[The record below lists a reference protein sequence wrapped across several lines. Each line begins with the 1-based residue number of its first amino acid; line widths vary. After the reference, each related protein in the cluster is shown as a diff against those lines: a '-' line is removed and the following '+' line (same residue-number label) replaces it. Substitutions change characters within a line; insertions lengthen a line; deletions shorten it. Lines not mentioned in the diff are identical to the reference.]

1 MKKTLLGLSTIAA
14 LSPAVASAEDFYV
27 GVSVGATE
35 TDALDIFKVP
45 GISVDDDDTGF
56 KVFAGYRA
64 HEYFAVEAFYADL
77 GEATA
82 SDVVDSLE
90 IESDTFGLS
99 ALGII
104 PVTEN
109 FELFGKVGFHAWD
122 ADLSSTFGSA
132 SDDGTDATYGIG
144 ATYIMGQI
152 SFRAE
157 IERYELDDDVDVDM
171 FSAGIAFNF

>member
-1 MKKTLLGLSTIAA
+1 MKKTLLGLSIIAA

-90 IESDTFGLS
+90 IESDTFGLKRIHCIREGLTQQNNPS
-99 ALGII
+99 LLQDSS
-104 PVTEN
+104 TN
-109 FELFGKVGFHAWD
+109 YM
-122 ADLSSTFGSA
+122 DLSGFLEFPLYKEKYDEG
-132 SDDGTDATYGIG
+132 DN
-144 ATYIMGQI
+144 
-152 SFRAE
+152 E
-157 IERYELDDDVDVDM
+157 V
-171 FSAGIAFNF
+171 